1 VGIVPARRKYAEA
14 RHLTR
19 YHRRHSGFQFLALLL
34 LVAACGG
41 ESEAGDGTGSQ
52 APELH
57 GTELV
62 VGSTLDEWSILVL
75 DPSGAT
81 ADLRPI
87 RTPRETSWESNI
99 ELPAFEETRS
109 LGGASVVLRSGDG
122 TVSRFD
128 PTTGA
133 VEQLGALQSEDV
145 SWTASNQGG
154 VFVGSASGEILAVMS
169 DRAWRYEVG
178 GPIEWAGVVQ
188 DGIAVLRPG
197 PELWLVPHGA
207 EEPSGETS
215 LPVREPG
222 LVTAWGRRLV
232 FVDSEDSRSL
242 RVLSVEP
249 AETAGRVEVGG
260 DVSAVAASPSSH
272 ELYAGVANPPGVVA
286 INRFSFST
294 RSLARLDRP
303 PVEIRPSLF
312 GEYLLAFD
320 GDRTWR
326 IDVEEGQTIPVPG
339 EWSADLPLGLP
350 DGFVIVR
357 SGGAISLADRAGGIV
372 GDPLDV
378 PAGAVLLPIRWT
390 PVPRVIVDELEGQQV
405 ADAPGR
411 PAPAAVVSDAATD
424 QPEATPDR
432 PSGVP
437 AGYYAI
443 VGSARQRDGIE
454 ALVQDLGA
462 AGFPVQVQSV
472 TDRAGEDWHR
482 GLVGPYATRAEAEA
496 AARQLQRERQLQSW
510 VTGIDADS

>member
-1 VGIVPARRKYAEA
+1 M
-14 RHLTR
+14 TR
-19 YHRRHSGFQFLALLL
+19 IHRRHSGFGFLAIL
-34 LVAACGG
+34 LVAAACSG
-41 ESEAGDGTGSQ
+41 ESEPGDGTDSQ
-52 APELH
+52 SPELH

-62 VGSTLDEWSILVL
+62 VGSTLDEWGVLVL
-75 DPSGAT
+75 DPTGAT
-81 ADLRPI
+81 AGFRPI
-87 RTPRETSWESNI
+87 RTPRETAWEGDI
-99 ELPAFEETRS
+99 ELPAFEEVRS

-128 PTTGA
+128 PATGA
-133 VEQLGALQSEDV
+133 VEQLGVLQSEDV
-145 SWTASNQGG
+145 RWTASNQGG
-154 VFVGSASGEILAVMS
+154 VFVGSASGEILAVLS

-178 GPIEWAGVVQ
+178 GQIEWAGVVQ

-215 LPVREPG
+215 VAVREPG

-242 RVLSVEP
+242 RVLTVEP

-260 DVSAVAASPSSH
+260 DISAIAASPSSH
-272 ELYAGVANPPGVVA
+272 ELYAGVSNPPGVVA

-294 RSLARLDRP
+294 RSLAGLDRA

-326 IDVEEGQTIPVPG
+326 IDADDGQTIPVPG
-339 EWSADLPLGLP
+339 DWSADLPLGLP

-357 SGGAISLADRAGGIV
+357 SGGSVSLADRDGAIV

-378 PAGAVLLPIRWT
+378 AAGAVLLPVRWT
-390 PVPRVIVDELEGQQV
+390 PVPRMFADELEGRPV
-405 ADAPGR
+405 AAAPGL
-411 PAPAAVVSDAATD
+411 PAPDAAVSDTEVD
-424 QPEATPDR
+424 RPEAESDQ

-437 AGYYAI
+437 SGYYAI
-443 VGSARQRDGIE
+443 VGSARQRDGID

-472 TDRAGEDWHR
+472 ADRAGEDWHR